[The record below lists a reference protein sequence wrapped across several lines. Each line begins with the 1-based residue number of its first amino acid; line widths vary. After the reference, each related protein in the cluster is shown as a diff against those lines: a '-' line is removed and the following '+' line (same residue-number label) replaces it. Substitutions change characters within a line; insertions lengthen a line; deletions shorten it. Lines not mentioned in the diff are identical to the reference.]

1 MQEHDPHRAVR
12 DRAQAGDPRTFLI
25 VSAVLIV
32 VSLAACGVPAL
43 RAMRVEPLVALKSE

>member
-1 MQEHDPHRAVR
+1 
-12 DRAQAGDPRTFLI
+12 
-25 VSAVLIV
+25 V